1 MIPPSPSF
9 RTTLRILHL
18 ALPYLSSPTHSP
30 HLLSVRLRAPN
41 RILYA
46 LVLALVASQSLPF
59 YSRPPSLIH
68 SATSPGQLFACLAVL
83 VNTRWIILLYA
94 FSPSNSSSFFFFSPF
109 FNCSFPTWGCCSTYS
124 TALFHHYSS
133 PVLTDIPVSPPAP
146 RLSFTR
152 TARPVKHEQTIYLF
166 SS

>member
-1 MIPPSPSF
+1 MPYLTLARQLIHLISCQSGSGHRIGFSTPWFLPWSLLNPYHFILDRLLSSTPPP
-9 RTTLRILHL
+9 HL
-18 ALPYLSSPTHSP
+18 ANYLLASLY
-30 HLLSVRLRAPN
+30 LL
-41 RILYA
+41 IL
-46 LVLALVASQSLPF
+46 V
-59 YSRPPSLIH
+59 
-68 SATSPGQLFACLAVL
+68 G
-83 VNTRWIILLYA
+83 
-94 FSPSNSSSFFFFSPF
+94 SFFFTPFPLLIRLLFFLLSF